1 MTEAVNIG
9 LAYGI
14 SAYDA
19 CYIALSQQ
27 LSAPLLTLDKKLVR
41 ALATASYNIRSF
53 NDFSISPLPEL

>member
-1 MTEAVNIG
+1 MAEAVNIS

-27 LSAPLLTLDKKLVR
+27 VSAPLLTQGREASKGFSRCILRYSLV
-41 ALATASYNIRSF
+41 
-53 NDFSISPLPEL
+53 